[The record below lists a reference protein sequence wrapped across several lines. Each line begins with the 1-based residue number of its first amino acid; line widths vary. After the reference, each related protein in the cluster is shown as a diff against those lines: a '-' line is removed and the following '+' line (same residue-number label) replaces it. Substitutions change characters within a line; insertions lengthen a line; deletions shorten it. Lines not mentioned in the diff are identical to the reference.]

1 MENPTAATSQINQS
15 AQNIQQT
22 LNSVGINSSIL
33 GQNQKWFYLGR
44 KKEGKLHQNFFR
56 IYLSILNDKV
66 FYFLNDFYRE
76 RWHKN
81 II

>member
-33 GQNQKWFYLGR
+33 GQSQKWFYLSP
-44 KKEGKLHQNFFR
+44 KNEGKIVLKSFLGS
-56 IYLSILNDKV
+56 IYSI
-66 FYFLNDFYRE
+66 F
-76 RWHKN
+76 
-81 II
+81 

>member
-33 GQNQKWFYLGR
+33 GQNQK
-44 KKEGKLHQNFFR
+44 
-56 IYLSILNDKV
+56 
-66 FYFLNDFYRE
+66 
-76 RWHKN
+76 
-81 II
+81 